1 MPDAGS
7 RPDWSVVIPTYECA
21 DLLDPCLRSVL
32 AAQDERRHTEVV
44 VVDDRST
51 DRPEDVVE
59 RIGAGRVEFRR
70 NAENQGAVGN
80 FNACLDAAT
89 GSWIHLL
96 HGDDLVD
103 PGFYE
108 AAGRV
113 FDEHPEV
120 DVFVCRVTYVD
131 DTGSPAET
139 TRSEVPG
146 SGVWTDALEANTISN
161 RVRPCGIA
169 ARREVYDRVG
179 GFRTDLPHGADW
191 EMWVRMAASSTIWFE
206 DRPLARYRRHDASDT
221 AARVLTGANIDERLV
236 CVDIIVEHVP
246 EQDRRGR
253 ARRAHLYSTAF
264 AVRLAGRLLRQR
276 QFRGA
281 LAQLRGAGRTA
292 MAAARA

>member
-1 MPDAGS
+1 M
-7 RPDWSVVIPTYECA
+7 IPTYECA

-32 AAQDERRHTEVV
+32 TAVDGQRQTDIV
-44 VVDDRST
+44 VVDDRSS

-59 RIGAGRVEFRR
+59 RVGADRVRFHR
-70 NAENQGAVGN
+70 NAENQGAVAN
-80 FNACLDAAT
+80 FNACLAEAE
-89 GSWIHLL
+89 GRWIHLL

-103 PGFYE
+103 EGFYH
-108 AAGRV
+108 AAGQV
-113 FDEHPEV
+113 FDDHPEV

-131 DTGSPAET
+131 DHGTPAET

-146 SGVWTDALEANTISN
+146 SGIWVDALEVNTISN

-206 DRPLARYRRHDASDT
+206 DRPLARYRRHGASDT
-221 AARVLTGANIDERLV
+221 AARLLTGANIDERLV
-236 CVDIIVEHVP
+236 CVDIMLQHVP
-246 EQDRRGR
+246 EPERRGR

-264 AVRLAGRLLRQR
+264 AVRLAGRLVRQR
-276 QFRGA
+276 QFGGA
-281 LAQLRGAGRTA
+281 LAQLRGAGRA
-292 MAAARA
+292 LLAAARA